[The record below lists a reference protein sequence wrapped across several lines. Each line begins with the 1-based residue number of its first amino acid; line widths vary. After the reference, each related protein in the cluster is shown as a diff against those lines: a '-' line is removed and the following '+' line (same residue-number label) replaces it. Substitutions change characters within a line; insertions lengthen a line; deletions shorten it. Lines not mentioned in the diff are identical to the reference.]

1 MAKSSVDQYSIRVSK
16 ALPYLPFEEEE
27 KKIWLEDLEREG
39 LSEYLA
45 SQIMEKIPTLE
56 RPADEREDRRMQQ
69 TILKVTQAI
78 RQWRLNQGLKNTRS
92 GRR

>member
-27 KKIWLEDLEREG
+27 KKVWLEDLEREG
-39 LSEYLA
+39 LSEFLA
-45 SQIMEKIPTLE
+45 SQIMEKIPDLVHPE
-56 RPADEREDRRMQQ
+56 DEREARRMQQ
-69 TILKVTQAI
+69 TILKVTQSI
-78 RQWRLNQGLKNTRS
+78 RQWRLNQGLKHTRS